1 MVERPLQRDSREGV
15 GEVNVEE
22 ILKLIDDRIA
32 NLDKAND
39 HTQWI
44 WDTDQDLKSW
54 GNHQFI
60 GGAWCELIELR
71 EDMVSI
77 MNEVSV

>member
-1 MVERPLQRDSREGV
+1 M
-15 GEVNVEE
+15 NTEE

-60 GGAWCELIELR
+60 GGAWCELIQLR
-71 EDMVSI
+71 EDMISI
-77 MNEVSV
+77 MNEEVANV

>member
-1 MVERPLQRDSREGV
+1 MERPLQRDSREAV
-15 GEVNVEE
+15 SEVNTEE
-22 ILKLIDDRIA
+22 ILKLIDDRRA

-60 GGAWCELIELR
+60 GGAWCELIQLR
-71 EDMVSI
+71 EDVISI

>member
-1 MVERPLQRDSREGV
+1 MNTD
-15 GEVNVEE
+15 E
-22 ILKLIDDRIA
+22 ILKLIDNRIA

-54 GNHQFI
+54 GNHQYI
-60 GGAWCELIELR
+60 GGAWEELIQLR
-71 EDMVSI
+71 EELIYI
-77 MNEVSV
+77 MNEEVSV